1 MFAGASLGASRGHH
15 IVEPQVKYQVSRNL
29 PGMIASSAVGALI
42 WGWVALHGGR
52 AEPWDA
58 PEFWSFGY
66 PAALLAC
73 VALGLVFPD
82 RAWRWG
88 LVVFAM
94 LAVVMAGGAIRV
106 GSGVSMLP
114 PGLVLLGVLALP
126 GIGLAALAG
135 RVRRK

>member
-1 MFAGASLGASRGHH
+1 M
-15 IVEPQVKYQVSRNL
+15 SRNL
-29 PGMIASSAVGALI
+29 SGIIASSVVGALI
-42 WGWVALHGGR
+42 WGWVAVRGGR

-58 PEFWSFGY
+58 PEFWSSGY

-73 VALGLVFPD
+73 AALGFVFPD

-94 LAVVMAGGAIRV
+94 LGVVMAGGAVRV
-106 GSGVSMLP
+106 GSGLSMLP
-114 PGLVLLGVLALP
+114 PGLVLLGILALP

-135 RVRRK
+135 RVRHR